1 MIIGRPDGG
10 QDGGQDRADVAKL
23 LSQVAIG
30 DRRSFAILYEV
41 TSRKLY
47 SVCLRILKDKADC
60 EEALQE
66 IYVKIWRNAGRYN
79 PDKSAPMTWLIS
91 IARNHGI
98 DILRARHADHDD
110 LEAAYDLADTAPS
123 PEASAVLASE
133 GRRIDNCMQQLEA
146 ERAEAVRSAYVE
158 GLNYIEL
165 AERHDVPINTMR
177 TWLRRSLLKLRECLD
192 R

>member
-1 MIIGRPDGG
+1 MTIGGPNGGDGDG
-10 QDGGQDRADVAKL
+10 QNSADVAKL

-30 DRRSFAILYEV
+30 DRKSFARLYDV
-41 TSRKLY
+41 TSRKLFA
-47 SVCLRILKDKADC
+47 VCLRILKDKADC

-66 IYVKIWRNAGRYN
+66 IYVKIWRHAGRYN

-110 LEAAYDLADTAPS
+110 IDDAYDLADTAPS
-123 PEASAVLASE
+123 PEANAVLASE
-133 GRRIDNCMQQLEA
+133 GRRIDNCMQQLEGA
-146 ERAEAVRSAYVE
+146 RADAVRSAYVE
-158 GLNYIEL
+158 GMNYQEL

-192 R
+192 Q